1 MALLEVNNLTICFK
15 KENQDYSKVVDNISF
30 KLQKGEVL
38 GIVGESGSGKSVT
51 ALSILGLLPYPKA
64 KLGKNSSIKFMGK
77 ELTHVSEA
85 ELMNIR
91 GGKVGFIFQEP
102 LSSLNPLHKIG
113 KQIAETIIIH
123 QNVNKKTALRKALK
137 LLLMVGIKQAR
148 KRLNAY
154 PHELSGGQRQRVM
167 IAMAIANHPD
177 ILIADEPTTA
187 LDVTVQKQIIELLQ
201 HLQKKLNMA
210 IIFISHDLQVIKKIA
225 DRVCVMKSGKI
236 VEESSTQEIFLHPQN
251 SYTKTLINSHNT
263 MNINNNISKDNIL
276 KIEDLRVWY
285 PLKKSFWG
293 KCLEYVKAVDGV
305 SLNINSGQTLGI
317 VGESGSG
324 KSTLGQAV
332 LGLNK
337 YQGNI
342 FIKGQNINDLKPKQR
357 SDVQIVFQD
366 PYNALNPRMNIEQIV
381 REGLDIHHKELSY
394 QEKRKMVIDVL
405 QEVGLSEKDLEKY
418 PHEFSGGQRQRIAI
432 ARALILKPSLLVL
445 DEPTSALDVTIQAQ
459 VLKLL
464 KKIQTERHLTY
475 IFISHDM
482 QAIKN
487 MADTIAVMKDGKI
500 VELNSNENIFNH
512 PQKEYTKNLIA
523 AAF

>member
-1 MALLEVNNLTICFK
+1 MSILEVNSLR
-15 KENQDYSKVVDNISF
+15 KVYTTRFGGAKV
-30 KLQKGEVL
+30 E
-38 GIVGESGSGKSVT
+38 
-51 ALSILGLLPYPKA
+51 ALK
-64 KLGKNSSIKFMGK
+64 
-77 ELTHVSEA
+77 
-85 ELMNIR
+85 
-91 GGKVGFIFQEP
+91 
-102 LSSLNPLHKIG
+102 
-113 KQIAETIIIH
+113 
-123 QNVNKKTALRKALK
+123 NVNF
-137 LLLMVGIKQAR
+137 
-148 KRLNAY
+148 
-154 PHELSGGQRQRVM
+154 S
-167 IAMAIANHPD
+167 
-177 ILIADEPTTA
+177 
-187 LDVTVQKQIIELLQ
+187 
-201 HLQKKLNMA
+201 
-210 IIFISHDLQVIKKIA
+210 
-225 DRVCVMKSGKI
+225 
-236 VEESSTQEIFLHPQN
+236 VEQ
-251 SYTKTLINSHNT
+251 
-263 MNINNNISKDNIL
+263 
-276 KIEDLRVWY
+276 
-285 PLKKSFWG
+285 G
-293 KCLEYVKAVDGV
+293 EYVA
-305 SLNINSGQTLGI
+305 IM
-317 VGESGSG
+317 GESGSG

-357 SDVQIVFQD
+357 SNVQIVFQD

-394 QEKRKMVIDVL
+394 QEKRKMVINVL